1 MYRKAT
7 FRTKKLQSEAD
18 SKAART
24 SPTDGLTRSGT
35 ISRRR
40 TNMASSLNYSVPKLC
55 QQLNVKFLS
64 VCAPIL
70 VRLILTSNIMA

>member
-7 FRTKKLQSEAD
+7 FRTKRLQREAD

-40 TNMASSLNYSVPKLC
+40 TNMASSLNYSVS
-55 QQLNVKFLS
+55 KFPLLS
-64 VCAPIL
+64 AIK
-70 VRLILTSNIMA
+70 R